1 MGARFN
7 SLPSCAAEVGVYRLA
22 DEPALHCSILELPH
36 SRERMA
42 KHRCPRLSQRPA
54 CHTREKE
61 WLNDGKAEVLETL
74 TVSCSKV
81 LMVPPEGQV
90 AGMTVGAA
98 VGVPAGAAVG
108 AAVGAEGADVGVP
121 AGAAVGAAVGNEG
134 AGCAGGRGS
143 GRRCWCA
150 SGRGSRAGGA
160 ERCWCK
166 GRRSRG
172 RRR

>member
-98 VGVPAGAAVG
+98 VG

-143 GRRCWCA
+143 GRRCRRRGRRCRCA
-150 SGRGSRAGGA
+150 GRGSCGGS
-160 ERCWCK
+160 C
-166 GRRSRG
+166 GQ
-172 RRR
+172 